1 MGMTRKQAVMM
12 VHLLAI
18 AIGLSVL
25 PLMWGDMRTTI
36 ISLLQAFTILLLVT
50 LLQYKVRK
58 PNEANDKS
66 KL

>member
-1 MGMTRKQAVMM
+1 MGMTRKQAVLM

-58 PNEANDKS
+58 PNEENDKS
-66 KL
+66 KH